1 MFAFSRAACHFRNM
15 LDKQK
20 QENAPAKRGPGRPAF
35 VPTEAQ
41 RKQVEALAGYGMP
54 QDQIASIVTDDGIA
68 LETLRAHFDRELR
81 QGKAKANAHIGK
93 TLFEKASNGDTASLI
108 WWSKAQMRWREETN
122 VQAVAPVTINLA
134 WLPERGVDG
143 RNVVEVIDV
152 TAQPVGSVEQLPG
165 AHRVTGPKVEE

>member
-1 MFAFSRAACHFRNM
+1 M
-15 LDKQK
+15 LNKPD
-20 QENAPAKRGPGRPAF
+20 QENRVSEKRGPGRPAF

-54 QDQIASIVTDDGIA
+54 QEQIASIVTDDGISID
-68 LETLRAHFDRELR
+68 TLRAHFDRELR

-93 TLFEKASNGDTASLI
+93 TLFEKATNGDTASLI

-134 WLPERGVDG
+134 WLGQRGVDG
-143 RNVVEVIDV
+143 RNVVDVIDV
-152 TAQPVGSVEQLPG
+152 TAQPVESIEQKVLD
-165 AHRVTGPKVEE
+165 HRVTGPKGEE